1 MAEIAKLDVSI
12 VPLLLLI
19 ILNGLSASGIVVI
32 SLYEASLLTQSAFI
46 FVEAKGYFSN
56 TFSAIDFNATVL

>member
-19 ILNGLSASGIVVI
+19 ILSASGIVVI

-56 TFSAIDFNATVL
+56 TFSAIDFKATVL